1 MITKESWNGEE
12 DFSEAFTL
20 TSLRCFDSSVVFYI
34 PNIAGCCSE
43 KWLEKFCLLLYSW
56 KLDWEGPIL
65 LSKEGDLLFSAYVYK
80 TETGRGATKNSE
92 NMTVQNLQKKI
103 ENYGN
108 DDRHCFVKSC

>member
-1 MITKESWNGEE
+1 M
-12 DFSEAFTL
+12 
-20 TSLRCFDSSVVFYI
+20 
-34 PNIAGCCSE
+34 
-43 KWLEKFCLLLYSW
+43 
-56 KLDWEGPIL
+56 

-92 NMTVQNLQKKI
+92 NMTVQNLQNKI